1 VRLYSS
7 HFPPPGH
14 DAERPPAL
22 VRDGF
27 SWLGLLLGW
36 LALLRPGSWLCAAL
50 AGLVTLLIGLLAR
63 QVPAAWVLLPG
74 MHLTV
79 ALFAADWRRWELRQ
93 AGFVPGPIVAGAD
106 RGQALLRLLD
116 QRPDLLGRPA

>member
-1 VRLYSS
+1 MRLYSS
-7 HFPPPGH
+7 HY
-14 DAERPPAL
+14 PPAGASGRLPLL

-50 AGLVTLLIGLLAR
+50 AGLATILIGLAAR
-63 QVPAAWVLLPG
+63 HLPQAWVLLPG
-74 MHLTV
+74 LHLTV

-93 AGFVPGPIVAGAD
+93 AGFVSGPIVVGGD
-106 RGQALLRLLD
+106 RTQALLRLLD
-116 QRPDLLGRPA
+116 ERPEPIGRPA